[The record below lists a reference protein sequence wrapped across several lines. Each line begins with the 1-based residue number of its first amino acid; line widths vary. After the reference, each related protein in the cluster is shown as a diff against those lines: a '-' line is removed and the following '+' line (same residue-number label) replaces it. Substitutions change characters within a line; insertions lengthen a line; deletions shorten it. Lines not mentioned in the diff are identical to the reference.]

1 MSMKKRSILLLV
13 VILVIGTVLAA
24 CSKDKDSASGGSKIL
39 LYNNLREPTSLDP
52 PVGFDQVSYD
62 ILNNFMEGLTRL
74 GKDQLPAPAMAK
86 EWKISEDGRTYTF
99 TLRDGLKWSNG
110 DDLKASDFEFAWK
123 RLLAPDTASQ
133 AAPLA
138 YIIQGA
144 EAYNSGKG
152 SADDVKIKATDD
164 KTLEVT
170 LNEPASW
177 LLSMVSNPAFFPVN
191 QKVVEGNDKWAGEA
205 ATIVSN
211 GPFKISEWKHDAEI
225 KLVKNDTYWDKDS
238 VKLDGVTFL
247 MINDSNTEY
256 QTFVSG
262 GLHTSAVPSDMADQ
276 LFKDGKVQVAD
287 GAGTAFYRFNVT
299 QPPFDNVNIR
309 RAFVAAVDRQQLVDF
324 VTKRKEKPAE
334 GYVSYGMKDPSG
346 KDFREAGGKLIEFD
360 AAKAKELLAKGMA
373 EAGYTTLPTVTL
385 TYNTNDLSKRI
396 AETLQAMFK
405 DNLGVDIKL
414 ENKEGKVLT
423 AEQKGL
429 KLQLSRSSFLADF
442 QDPIN
447 YLDAFQTGNPMN
459 RTGWSNADY
468 DKLIKDAYKEPDEA
482 KRFAMMHD
490 AEKLLMEEAPV
501 LPLYYYSS
509 AYLQSDKAVDIV
521 RHAFGYM
528 DFKWADLK

>member
-1 MSMKKRSILLLV
+1 MTMKNRSILLLV
-13 VILVIGTVLAA
+13 LLLVLGSTLAA
-24 CSKDKDSASGGSKIL
+24 CSQDKGSAGASKIL

-74 GKDQLPAPAMAK
+74 GQDQQPAPALAK
-86 EWKISEDGRTYTF
+86 EWNISEDGRTYTF

-152 SADDVKIKATDD
+152 SADDVQIQAPDD
-164 KTLEVT
+164 KTLVVK

-177 LLSMVSNPAFFPVN
+177 LLSMVSNPAFFPVDP
-191 QKVVEGNDKWAGEA
+191 KVVQASDKWAGEA
-205 ATIVSN
+205 ATLVSN
-211 GPFKISEWKHDAEI
+211 GPFKLAAWKHDSEI
-225 KLVKNDTYWDKDS
+225 ELVKNDTYWDKDS
-238 VKLDGVTFL
+238 VKLDGVKFL

-276 LFKDGKVQVAD
+276 LFQDGKVQVAD

-299 QPPFDNVNIR
+299 QAPFDNVNIR
-309 RAFVAAVDRQQLVDF
+309 RAFVAAVDRQKLVDL

-334 GYVSYGMKDPSG
+334 GYVSYGMKEPSG
-346 KDFREAGGKLIEFD
+346 KDFREAGGELIAFD
-360 AAKAKELLAKGMA
+360 AAKAKELLAKGMT
-373 EAGYTTLPTVTL
+373 EAGYSALPTVTM

-396 AETLQAMFK
+396 AEALQAMFK
-405 DNLGVDIKL
+405 DNLGVDVKL
-414 ENKEGKVLT
+414 ENKESKVLT
-423 AEQKGL
+423 AEQKEL
-429 KLQLSRSSFLADF
+429 KLQFSRSSFLADF

-459 RTGWSNADY
+459 RTGWSSAEY

-482 KRFAMMHD
+482 KRFALLHD
-490 AEKLLMEEAPV
+490 AEKLLMEDAPV
-501 LPLYYYSS
+501 LPLYYYST